1 MDSKQKERQDTGKPA
16 RTRKPAPQGTE
27 RKASQA
33 AERKASQA
41 AGRKAPQ
48 QKSAPAKRTQPVV
61 GGNQDRRRNPQTT
74 ETSSKKQAAPK
85 AAAARK
91 RRPRQTTKLP
101 GTSASVAK
109 KQERSQYAA
118 DIVYLPPKPFSR
130 NRLLLR
136 LATVAAVVVAL
147 LVGISIFFKVD
158 KVVVSGTDKYTAWEV
173 SQAADILGENLLT
186 FSRAKAYGK
195 IQVALPYVQ
204 KVRFGIKMPDT
215 VNIYIEEIEVT
226 YAIADQSGSWW
237 LISSGGK
244 VVEKAAVGSEE
255 GYTKLLGVQ
264 LSNPVAGQQAKALE
278 PEPQETGADGVS
290 TPIAVTQAHRLQTV
304 LDLVDYLEQ
313 YGILGKAFSVDVTD
327 LGDIQLWY
335 EHRYQVKLGDESQLG
350 YKIKMLKSYIDSSGK
365 YDSGILDIS
374 FTQMENKII
383 HKNFDEK

>member
-1 MDSKQKERQDTGKPA
+1 MDSKQKDRQDTGKSA
-16 RTRKPAPQGTE
+16 RARKPAPQGTE
-27 RKASQA
+27 RKASPA
-33 AERKASQA
+33 AGKKAS
-41 AGRKAPQ
+41 Q
-48 QKSAPAKRTQPVV
+48 QKSAPAKRTQPAA
-61 GGNQDRRRNPQTT
+61 GGNRDRRRNPQTT
-74 ETSSKKQAAPK
+74 DTAPKRQAAPK
-85 AAAARK
+85 AAAAKK
-91 RRPRQTTKLP
+91 RQPRQTTKTP
-101 GTSASVAK
+101 AASAAAK

-173 SQAADILGENLLT
+173 SQAADIMGENLLT

-244 VVEKAAVGSEE
+244 VLEKAAVGSEE

-264 LSNPVAGQQAKALE
+264 LSNPVVGQQAVALE
-278 PEPQETGADGVS
+278 PEPQEVGEKGETVPV
-290 TPIAVTQAHRLQTV
+290 TITQAHRLQTV

-313 YGILGKAFSVDVTD
+313 YGILGKAFSVDVTNM
-327 LGDIQLWY
+327 GDIQLWY
-335 EHRYQVKLGDESQLG
+335 EHRFQVKLGDESQLG

-365 YDSGILDIS
+365 YDGGILDIS
-374 FTQMENKII
+374 FSQQENKIVYSP
-383 HKNFDEK
+383 FD

>member
-1 MDSKQKERQDTGKPA
+1 MDSKQKERQGTGKPT
-16 RTRKPAPQGTE
+16 RTRKPAPQG
-27 RKASQA
+27 

-41 AGRKAPQ
+41 AGRKAPRQ
-48 QKSAPAKRTQPVV
+48 SSAPAKQTKTARQPAAAK
-61 GGNQDRRRNPQTT
+61 RQT
-74 ETSSKKQAAPK
+74 APK
-85 AAAARK
+85 AAAPRK
-91 RRPRQTTKLP
+91 RRPAQSA
-101 GTSASVAK
+101 GTPAAASIAAK
-109 KQERSQYAA
+109 KQQRSQYAA

-158 KVVVSGTDKYTAWEV
+158 KVVVSGSNKYTAWEV

-244 VVEKAAVGSEE
+244 VVEKAAVGAEE
-255 GYTKLLGVQ
+255 GYTRLLGVR
-264 LSNPVAGQQAKALE
+264 LSDPVAGQQAVALE
-278 PEPQETGADGVS
+278 PEPQETGEDGQTVPV
-290 TPIAVTQAHRLQTV
+290 TITQAHRLQTL
-304 LDLVDYLEQ
+304 LDLADYLEQ
-313 YGILGKAFSVDVTD
+313 YGILGKAFSMDVTNM
-327 LGDIQLWY
+327 GDIQLWY
-335 EHRYQVKLGDESQLG
+335 EHRYLVKLGDESQLG

-374 FTQMENKII
+374 FSQMENKII
-383 HKNFDEK
+383 YKNFDEK